1 MKVCPQCEF
10 IYEDDQRLCDME
22 GAELVYDPAPRALAV
37 ASDPAGPMVNS
48 RWRRFETTAVIGV
61 VLGIVLVL
69 SFDVFTLPTQ
79 EQLSTTASQ
88 KTNHSSEQVTGESA
102 VPPNLDLSLP
112 VPVFAPVDAMPVPVA
127 PPAEALPAPAAMASP
142 ESPSPQPMDLSG
154 PGAKATSKAS
164 SVVKLSPE
172 PSHPTAPRLAKS
184 TRKPQRAGAKPREA
198 NHKESG
204 IGTFLKKTGRILKK
218 PFRF

>member
-1 MKVCPQCEF
+1 
-10 IYEDDQRLCDME
+10 LT
-22 GAELVYDPAPRALAV
+22 
-37 ASDPAGPMVNS
+37 NS

-69 SFDVFTLPTQ
+69 GFDVFTLRTQ
-79 EQLSTTASQ
+79 EHLSTAASQ
-88 KTNHSSEQVTGESA
+88 KTNHSSEQVTAGSA

-112 VPVFAPVDAMPVPVA
+112 VPVFAPVVAMPVPVA
-127 PPAEALPAPAAMASP
+127 PPADATQAPAAMASP

-154 PGAKATSKAS
+154 PGARATSKTS
-164 SVVKLSPE
+164 SVVKLSPA

-184 TRKPQRAGAKPREA
+184 TRKPQRADAKPRES

-204 IGTFLKKTGRILKK
+204 IGSFLKKTGRVLKK
-218 PFRF
+218 PFRL